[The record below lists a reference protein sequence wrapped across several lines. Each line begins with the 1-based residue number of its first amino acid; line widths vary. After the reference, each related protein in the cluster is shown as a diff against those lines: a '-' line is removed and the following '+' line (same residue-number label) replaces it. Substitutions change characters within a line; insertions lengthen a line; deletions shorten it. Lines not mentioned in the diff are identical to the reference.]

1 MELISYLVTVCY
13 KDQHST
19 LFVLLLCYRGSARE
33 LVFYL
38 VCICLQT
45 LCKGAL
51 VALLFATEVEWSLSP
66 ILLPFFTEANIV
78 FCLFCCLL
86 QSLCKRACLI
96 AC

>member
-19 LFVLLLCYRGSARE
+19 LFVLLLCYRDCARE

-45 LCKGAL
+45 FYKGGL
-51 VALLFATEVEWSLSP
+51 VALFRVREVCCFATEVCSVL
-66 ILLPFFTEANIV
+66 
-78 FCLFCCLL
+78 
-86 QSLCKRACLI
+86 
-96 AC
+96 